1 MEIQE
6 FLQKFENGKY
16 KIRVV
21 YLDGEWLFFGIDAA
35 KSLGYKDPKSAIRQH
50 VDDEDKKTLDLNRVA
65 FDHPISDAIYQ
76 SGWLAP
82 VITLINESGL
92 YSLILR
98 SNLSEAKKFKRWITS
113 EVLPAIRKYGY
124 YINPAV
130 AAPNVQNAAPFSEFT
145 KRETVEILLKL
156 LPQASTP
163 ALKNQIIKQILLNL
177 SPEFE
182 KFLEKL
188 NTELAD

>member
-16 KIRVV
+16 KIRVI
-21 YLDGEWLFFGIDAA
+21 YLDGEWLFFAKDVT
-35 KSLGYKDPKSAIRQH
+35 KSLGYSNANDAIAKH
-50 VDDEDKKTLDLNRVA
+50 VDPEDKKVVDLTSIAIN
-65 FDHPISDAIYQ
+65 DPISDAIYQ

-98 SNLSEAKKFKRWITS
+98 SNLPEAKKFKRWITS

-124 YINPAV
+124 YVNPA
-130 AAPNVQNAAPFSEFT
+130 APKEFFSPFQKYNE
-145 KRETVEILLKL
+145 L
-156 LPQASTP
+156 
-163 ALKNQIIKQILLNL
+163 
-177 SPEFE
+177 
-182 KFLEKL
+182 KFLIETCKDDNL
-188 NTELAD
+188 RDNLIKVAVCLLI